1 MNLID
6 NDRQWLIFKLE
17 HIQKQE
23 EKKKIFL
30 RVKFFQDFTSR
41 RSYLDRNWKE
51 EEEPTVQSTISTM
64 IEKLLEWDGML
75 SLNNSQE
82 RKAFQNWKNLS

>member
-1 MNLID
+1 MVLTTQRNGFSFTGSACKEL
-6 NDRQWLIFKLE
+6 NN
-17 HIQKQE
+17 E
-23 EKKKIFL
+23 ERNFTNIFL

-75 SLNNSQE
+75 SFYNSQE
-82 RKAFQNWKNLS
+82 RKAFQN